1 MSTPLHPSFN
11 RQSSRTPLLGPA
23 QLPSTPPEI
32 APVGLPLVDETGP
45 SPTDPPTR
53 IDTTARTTYGSD
65 GGSTAS
71 SDDHE
76 DGHEEPDVDGDDEGM
91 SPLDQT
97 LEEIGIGRYQ
107 LQLLV
112 LCGLGWAA
120 DNMYLQ
126 GVAVILPKVQQE
138 FGISDNWIGFL
149 STSIFAGM
157 MFGAWGWGSYSDAHG
172 RLPAFNLT
180 LFFTAVFGLASA
192 FSPNFPTLC
201 LALFCLGTGV
211 GGSMPT
217 DGTLFLENVPKT
229 RHYLLTGLSVFFS
242 LGAIVTSLL
251 SVLIFPRFACNSL
264 PDANESPCDPRS
276 EHRGWR
282 VLLGCLGLISIVM
295 FLARV
300 LFFKL
305 HESAKFLVA
314 SKRASAAVVSL
325 ERISEFNGTTSTWS
339 LDDVVDDVS
348 NLRARRM
355 RASRGADS
363 TETRPEFDARSP
375 SSRSPSV
382 RSVAYS
388 QAPLLGEDEDFDH
401 DTQRSDASTYP
412 ASNSSWAHIPTRSRS
427 RPEWVNRLPTSWRG
441 AVTDYLTRVN
451 ELLEGK
457 WRRTTLFI
465 WAIWTLA
472 SAGYT
477 MFNVFLPKFLEQ
489 KLGEGKGG
497 GANGSADDA
506 LKDYVLYT
514 VSGLPGS
521 IVGAY
526 LVETSFGRT
535 LTLAYSTLATSLG
548 TFIFVFV
555 SGQTSVILSS
565 MLVSFAA
572 TLMYAVIYSLTPEIF
587 PTTLRGTA
595 GGIASALSR
604 LAGIVSPLVT
614 GFLLSISISLPL
626 VLSAACFLATAAC
639 AWSLRG
645 VEHELHLG
653 RRRKRSRP
661 AVSSH

>member
-1 MSTPLHPSFN
+1 MTAPRLSHPSFN
-11 RQSSRTPLLGPA
+11 RQSSRTPLIGPA
-23 QLPSTPPEI
+23 KI
-32 APVGLPLVDETGP
+32 P
-45 SPTDPPTR
+45 SPPANETALPEEQASTSPPR
-53 IDTTARTTYGSD
+53 VLERVKSYGSD
-65 GGSTAS
+65 GGS
-71 SDDHE
+71 SDDSE
-76 DGHEEPDVDGDDEGM
+76 SSTPNGQRRGEQENGL

-97 LEEIGIGRYQ
+97 LEEIGMGRYQ

-112 LCGLGWAA
+112 LCGLGWMA
-120 DNMYLQ
+120 DNMHLQ
-126 GVAVILPKVQQE
+126 GIAVILPRVQKE
-138 FGISDNWIGFL
+138 FEISDRWIGLL

-157 MFGAWGWGSYSDAHG
+157 MLGAWAWGSYSDARG

-201 LALFCLGTGV
+201 LSLFCLGTGV

-217 DGTLFLENVPKT
+217 DGTLFLENIPKT
-229 RHYLLTGLSVFFS
+229 SHYLLTALSVFFS

-251 SVLIFPRFACNSL
+251 SLLIFPRFTCDSS
-264 PDANESPCDPRS
+264 PDATESPCDPKS
-276 EHRGWR
+276 ENRGWR
-282 VLLGCLGLISIVM
+282 VLLCCLGIISAVM

-314 SKRASAAVVSL
+314 SKRAPAAVVSL
-325 ERISEFNGTTSTWS
+325 QKISKFNGTKSTWA
-339 LDDVVDDVS
+339 LNDVIDEVS
-348 NLRARRM
+348 STN
-355 RASRGADS
+355 SRGDGSIRGVEEDQSVS
-363 TETRPEFDARSP
+363 TTEDQHSYSP
-375 SSRSPSV
+375 SRSPSIN
-382 RSVAYS
+382 SIAYS
-388 QAPLLGEDEDFDH
+388 QAPLLDDNSDIESSDF
-401 DTQRSDASTYP
+401 
-412 ASNSSWAHIPTRSRS
+412 SSYAPPEFARQTNPQ
-427 RPEWVNRLPTSWRG
+427 RPEWINKLPRSWRS
-441 AVTDYLTRVN
+441 AATDYSARVQD
-451 ELLEGK
+451 LLEGK

-477 MFNVFLPKFLEQ
+477 MFNVFLPKFLEH
-489 KLGEGKGG
+489 KLNQGRGGSKGG
-497 GANGSADDA
+497 FDDS

-514 VSGLPGS
+514 ISGLPGS

-555 SGQTSVILSS
+555 SGQTAVILSS

-587 PTTLRGTA
+587 PTALRGTA

-604 LAGIVSPLVT
+604 LAGIVAPLLT
-614 GFLLSISISLPL
+614 GALLSINISLPL
-626 VLSAACFLATAAC
+626 FLSAVCFFATAAC

-645 VEHELHLG
+645 IEEELNLG
-653 RRRKRSRP
+653 RSSRGARSSRS
-661 AVSSH
+661 VSSH